1 MQTICGKQQCLHP
14 PDQPQTLLHDKA
26 CVALS
31 FVLNVLA
38 TTLIGYK
45 AWSVTPPP
53 FPPFF
58 ELYHHGAGRST
69 GTDVAYTV
77 TVHIGCT
84 GDCCADTSMPA
95 VVASNRAC

>member
-1 MQTICGKQQCLHP
+1 MLTSLFCWSSALGVQTICGKQQCLHP

-45 AWSVTPPP
+45 AWSVNLPPSYASSYTTSVQDVVLVLTP
-53 FPPFF
+53 
-58 ELYHHGAGRST
+58 R
-69 GTDVAYTV
+69 V
-77 TVHIGCT
+77 
-84 GDCCADTSMPA
+84 
-95 VVASNRAC
+95 R